1 MKPTRKII
9 QIDESLCN
17 GCGACVPGCAEA
29 ALQIIDGKAKLVA
42 EVYCDGLGACLGHC
56 PTGALTIVEREA
68 DEFNEDAVHERIKAL
83 EQAAAPAA
91 VPRMPC
97 GCPGSMER
105 TFAPAPAAVPAAAK
119 APGCQPT
126 GQPVAQSVPQPS
138 ALTHW
143 PIKLELVRPEA
154 PFLQGADLL
163 VAADCAPGAAGD
175 FHGTHLKGKV
185 LTLGCPKFGPA
196 ASYLHKLASIL
207 QQAQPASVTV
217 LRMEVPCCAGLA
229 GLVEEAVRISGYAG
243 PVAVTVLGLDGTV
256 KTSEPLQQRPAGLRM
271 AG

>member
-1 MKPTRKII
+1 MKVTRKII
-9 QIDESLCN
+9 EINEDLCN

-42 EVYCDGLGACLGHC
+42 ELYCDGLGACLGHC
-56 PTGALTIVEREA
+56 PTGALQVVEREA
-68 DEFNEDAVHERIKAL
+68 EEFNEEAVHERIETLK
-83 EQAAAPAA
+83 EPQAAPA
-91 VPRMPC
+91 PRPASMPC

-105 TFAPAPAAVPAAAK
+105 SFAPRATPAPQAAPQTVSQAVSQPA
-119 APGCQPT
+119 
-126 GQPVAQSVPQPS
+126 PQAS

-154 PFLQGADLL
+154 PFLQGAHLL

-175 FHGTHLKGKV
+175 FHSTHLHGRV

-196 ASYLHKLASIL
+196 AHYQQKLAAIL
-207 QQAQPASVTV
+207 KTARPASVTV

-229 GLVEEAVRISGYAG
+229 GLVDDAVRLSGYTG
-243 PVAVTVLGLDGTV
+243 PVAVQVLALDGTV
-256 KTSEPLQQRPAGLRM
+256 KADGPDLAPFGGMRM
-271 AG
+271 AM